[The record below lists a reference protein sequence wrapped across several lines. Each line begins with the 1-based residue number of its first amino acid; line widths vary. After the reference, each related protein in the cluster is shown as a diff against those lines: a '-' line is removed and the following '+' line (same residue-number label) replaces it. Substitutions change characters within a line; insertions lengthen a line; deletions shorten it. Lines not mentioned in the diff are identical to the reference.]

1 MKRFG
6 NSLWDPRK
14 VILLDLVFSF
24 LITNELPAAPASD
37 RVLHLSYLV
46 PFKLLNLF
54 GVYVLKQ
61 SGPTPHPSR
70 IGQMDLREMPPKQLS
85 GNKATGPV
93 MSLLEI
99 FPMQNIFLDPRLH
112 RNIFYEKTL
121 SQFLL
126 THKMKIP

>member
-24 LITNELPAAPASD
+24 LITNELSASD
-37 RVLHLSYLV
+37 HVLHLSYLV

-61 SGPTPHPSR
+61 FGPTPHPSG

-99 FPMQNIFLDPRLH
+99 FPMQNIFLDPRLR
-112 RNIFYEKTL
+112 RNILYEKTL